1 MKDHSKIF
9 QGLSCLWCQLCK
21 IVIHVKNIARKV
33 EKEDG
38 YKDISV
44 RYVDGWDFFLVPPP
58 STFFY
63 VIENLLHPSHVSDKS
78 SLLLLKDCRKV
89 AKFRNKAT
97 GNFMPY
103 SIVIRCEVFPQLT
116 LHKPE
121 LISFIQSLR
130 KVSILKRK

>member
-44 RYVDGWDFFLVPPP
+44 RYVDG
-58 STFFY
+58 
-63 VIENLLHPSHVSDKS
+63 
-78 SLLLLKDCRKV
+78 
-89 AKFRNKAT
+89 
-97 GNFMPY
+97 
-103 SIVIRCEVFPQLT
+103 
-116 LHKPE
+116 
-121 LISFIQSLR
+121 
-130 KVSILKRK
+130 